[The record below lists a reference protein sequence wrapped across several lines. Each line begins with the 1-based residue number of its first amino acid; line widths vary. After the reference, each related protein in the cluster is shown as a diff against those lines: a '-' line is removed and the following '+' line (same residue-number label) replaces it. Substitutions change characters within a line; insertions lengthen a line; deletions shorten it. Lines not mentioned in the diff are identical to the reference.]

1 MDWVLFYFKV
11 HKNNGLR
18 GETMKVLKYNL
29 CTRVNHGTEETPKWK
44 DILTPVTMDWNEV
57 NEKIAKQEAYNCE
70 YVIDDDGNVEPIIEP
85 TQLDRIEAQIT
96 YTAMMTNT
104 LLGV

>member
-1 MDWVLFYFKV
+1 
-11 HKNNGLR
+11 
-18 GETMKVLKYNL
+18 MKVLKYNL

-85 TQLDRIEAQIT
+85 THFLRHHSIQNFVHCIRMQHYQELR
-96 YTAMMTNT
+96 
-104 LLGV
+104 LKS